1 MENLTSIDGNGKTPK
16 LKKIC
21 SQKLIDWLIVL
32 DTIYSTYP
40 KKPRQ
45 TMKPN
50 TGSVNFGRVS
60 LQFKKSHNTHFKKP
74 ICVCQK
80 NPNVVVGTPPKL
92 LKLLKFFPKTTD
104 EQHQWLNFSLPTN
117 PKTLQQER
125 KKDVTGGGAG
135 GLETKQG

>member
-21 SQKLIDWLIVL
+21 SQKLIDWSFWIQFTLRTRKSQDQPWSQTQEV
-32 DTIYSTYP
+32 STLVEFP
-40 KKPRQ
+40 CNSKNH
-45 TMKPN
+45 T
-50 TGSVNFGRVS
+50 
-60 LQFKKSHNTHFKKP
+60 TH

-92 LKLLKFFPKTTD
+92 LKFFPKTSD
-104 EQHQWLNFSLPTN
+104 EQHPWLNFSLPTN

-125 KKDVTGGGAG
+125 KKERKMFRGGGG
-135 GLETKQG
+135 FG